1 MSNENKYKGLTWLSD
16 EGRVHLIYLDRLV
29 ETQNIDEVFSLKENS
44 DFSTTL
50 HQIFVIK
57 YDKKPKSLNE
67 PQLNLLLCMHLE
79 NAGQSS
85 SILSCL
91 QEWFPEHLDKFV
103 SALSEINAPKC
114 AYAID
119 KAIKLLP
126 EDGSWFFEKADEESQ
141 ELMSKYDSLF
151 SDYPDGNMPTLYR
164 KYAEQNIAD
173 IIKINTKNETI
184 FLDCKTEI

>member
-1 MSNENKYKGLTWLSD
+1 MSPIRYRQAEKLKMSNENKYKGLTWLSD

-119 KAIKLLP
+119 KDFTNSANKNTSSFLLP
-126 EDGSWFFEKADEESQ
+126 
-141 ELMSKYDSLF
+141 SLSINLHF
-151 SDYPDGNMPTLYR
+151 ISIVSFKSRIT
-164 KYAEQNIAD
+164 
-173 IIKINTKNETI
+173 IILILV
-184 FLDCKTEI
+184 FDL